1 MRFPG
6 TIVLTMP
13 DGVKDIQ
20 GAAIGAELACEQP
33 GAEYFADQVLDELV
47 QCLNHEG
54 TAMSA
59 LTSFASEYKRHF
71 DAAGRGGEGQQI
83 ADKVMAVG
91 RELYG
96 TFKDHSMYFQGKCD
110 YTYSGRISKK
120 EIILVHYR

>member
-1 MRFPG
+1 MKFPG

-20 GAAIGAELACEQP
+20 GAAIGAQLACEQP

-59 LTSFASEYKRHF
+59 LTSFASEYRRQF
-71 DAAGRGGEGQQI
+71 DAAGLEAEGQHI
-83 ADKVMAVG
+83 ADSVMAVG
-91 RELYG
+91 RELYS
-96 TFKDHSMYFQGKCD
+96 TFKDHSMYVQGKFD
-110 YTYSGRISKK
+110 YVYSGRCSNK
-120 EIILVHYR
+120 EIILIHYN

>member
-59 LTSFASEYKRHF
+59 LMSFASDYKRCF
-71 DAAGRGGEGQQI
+71 DEAGRGGEGQQI

-91 RELYG
+91 RELFG
-96 TFKDHSMYFQGKCD
+96 TFKDHSMYLNGKCD
-110 YTYSGRISKK
+110 YVYSGRISKK